1 MKNDYY
7 KRFEAELKTVREYEL
22 NTGKKKT
29 LLLHSCC
36 APCSTAVID
45 AVKDYFDVTVF
56 YYNPNITDGG
66 EYSKRLEEQ
75 KSYCKKLGVPVIEG
89 LYDTKEFFTAI
100 KGKEHIKEGGERC
113 FLCYLL
119 RLNATK
125 SKADE
130 LEYDYFCSTLSLS
143 PYKNA
148 DKLNEIG
155 ESLVRIQDNGDVI
168 GAKYLYNDFKKKNG
182 YLNSIK
188 LSEKFGLYRQ
198 NYCGCI
204 FSKLEAEEERT
215 AKRSEKEA
223 AETAD
228 KENKGETR

>member
-89 LYDTKEFFTAI
+89 LYDAKEFFTAI

-113 FLCYLL
+113 FSCYLL

-125 SKADE
+125 SKA
-130 LEYDYFCSTLSLS
+130 
-143 PYKNA
+143 
-148 DKLNEIG
+148 EIG
-155 ESLVRIQDNGDVI
+155 RAHV
-168 GAKYLYNDFKKKNG
+168 
-182 YLNSIK
+182 
-188 LSEKFGLYRQ
+188 
-198 NYCGCI
+198 
-204 FSKLEAEEERT
+204 
-215 AKRSEKEA
+215 
-223 AETAD
+223 
-228 KENKGETR
+228 